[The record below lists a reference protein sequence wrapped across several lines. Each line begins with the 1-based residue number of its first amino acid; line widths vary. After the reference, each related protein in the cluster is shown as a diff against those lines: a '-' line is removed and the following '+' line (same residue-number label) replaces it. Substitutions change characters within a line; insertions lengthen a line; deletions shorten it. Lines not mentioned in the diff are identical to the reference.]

1 MIAITWVRRKSQE
14 VWADVL
20 QFSQNVI
27 TAWKSMLFG
36 SHNFRWCLKTRS
48 RKASCYHKMQKPTDI
63 KSRQRFIGFVDYLK
77 KVLSNIS
84 TICEALHNL
93 SCKDASVTWQSKQ
106 AAFKKLNMWLQQCL
120 PFNSI
125 MLPKK

>member
-1 MIAITWVRRKSQE
+1 MGHIISG
-14 VWADVL
+14 DVL
-20 QFSQNVI
+20 KLDSEKLADI
-27 TAWKSMLFG
+27 M
-36 SHNFRWCLKTRS
+36 
-48 RKASCYHKMQKPTDI
+48 KMQKPTDI
-63 KSRQRFIGFVDYLK
+63 KSRQRFIGLVDYLK
-77 KVLSNIS
+77 KFLSNLS

-93 SCKDASVTWQSKQ
+93 SCKDASVTRESKQ